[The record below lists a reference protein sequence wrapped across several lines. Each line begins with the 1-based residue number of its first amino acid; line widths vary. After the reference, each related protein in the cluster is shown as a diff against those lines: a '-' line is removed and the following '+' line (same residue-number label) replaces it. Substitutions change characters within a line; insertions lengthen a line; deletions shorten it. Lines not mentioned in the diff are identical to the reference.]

1 MAKTK
6 IIEIDSLSK
15 YIRHINKLDNVSYYR
30 GEGFKTVQIG
40 FVVKFKSYTV
50 VCHGDERGNW
60 FVCDECTL
68 LK

>member
-30 GEGFKTVQIG
+30 GPISLLKSVLLPTLGLPTIAKIG
-40 FVVKFKSYTV
+40 FAIYF
-50 VCHGDERGNW
+50 
-60 FVCDECTL
+60 L
-68 LK
+68 LS